1 MDDAAP
7 RMVAPLV
14 GRSLDEPGRYVN
26 RELSWLEF
34 NARVLALAEDKSLP
48 ILERVR
54 FMAIY
59 SRNLDEFFQI
69 RVAGL
74 REQMAA
80 GIIRPSVDGLTPAE
94 QLNAIRERVRT
105 LSTRR
110 NRILTK
116 SILPKLASEGIY
128 LVGWDDTAKADRVAL
143 RRHFEEQILPILTP
157 LAVDP
162 AHPFPYISNLSIN
175 LAVVV
180 RDPKLRHRRFARVK
194 VPQSLAR
201 LVPIRDGSTFI
212 PTEQIVAAHI
222 DELFPGMD
230 IVSCYPFR
238 VSRDADMEVETS
250 EADDLLSAIQ
260 ESVRKRQRSPQAVR
274 LEIDP
279 TMSKSVAALLLEELE
294 LTPQD
299 VYMTKPFPGVGDLFE
314 IAKLDRPE
322 LKFKTWPAVT
332 QRRLAPVV
340 NGERSIFAVI
350 QEGDILVQHPYDSF
364 ETSVAA
370 FLDEAARDPDVLAIK
385 QTLYRTSVKDSPV
398 IRSLVR
404 AAEGGKQTLAMVE
417 IKARFDEQ
425 ANIGWARILEQA
437 GVHVVYGVVGLKTHA
452 KLSLVVRQEEEGIR
466 RYCHIG
472 TGNYHPV
479 TATTYEDIG
488 LLTVDPEIGADVQDL
503 FNYITGYSR
512 QDDYRAVLV
521 APLALRRRLIEM
533 IEQEAAAGRDGRIV
547 LKMNS
552 LVDPGMIDALYAA
565 SNAGSRIDLLVRG
578 ACCLRAGVPGL
589 SENIRVRSIVGKY
602 LEHSRVFRFGSRR
615 RGARYFIGS
624 ADLMQR
630 NLDHRVECVTP
641 IRDPALA
648 EHLDE
653 ILRIELADDTLAW
666 ELGPRG
672 WSKLSGKK
680 GINAHVALQELAT
693 SRNGYLGG
701 GGGA

>member
-1 MDDAAP
+1 VDDAAP
-7 RMVAPLV
+7 RMVAPPA

-34 NARVLALAEDKSLP
+34 NARVLALAEDKNLP

-105 LSTRR
+105 LSSRR

-116 SILPKLASEGIY
+116 NILPKLASEGIY
-128 LVGWDDTAKADRVAL
+128 LVDWDETAKADRVAL

-180 RDPKLRHRRFARVK
+180 RDPKSRHRRFARVK
-194 VPQSLAR
+194 VPQSLPR

-222 DELFPGMD
+222 GELFPGMD

-238 VSRDADMEVETS
+238 VSRDADMDVETS

-299 VYMTKPFPGVGDLFE
+299 IYMTKPFPGVGDLFE

-340 NGERSIFAVI
+340 SGERSIFSVI
-350 QEGDILVQHPYDSF
+350 REGDLLVQHPYDSF

-404 AAEGGKQTLAMVE
+404 AAESGKQTLAMVE

-452 KLSLVVRQEEEGIR
+452 KLSLVVRQEEGGIH

-488 LLTVDPEIGADVQDL
+488 LLTADPEIGADVQDL

-521 APLALRRRLIEM
+521 APLALRNRLVEM
-533 IEQEAAAGRDGRIV
+533 IEEEAAAGRDGRIV

-565 SNAGSRIDLLVRG
+565 SKAGARIDLLVRG

-602 LEHSRVFRFGSRR
+602 LEHSRVFRFGSQR

-641 IRDPALA
+641 IRDPALT
-648 EHLDE
+648 EHLEE
-653 ILRIELADDTLAW
+653 ILHIELADDTLAW
-666 ELGPRG
+666 ELGPKG
-672 WSKLSGKK
+672 WSKLPSKK

-693 SRNGYLGG
+693 TRNGYLGG
-701 GGGA
+701 GGGT